1 MQLNIGTKIRELRR
15 RDGRTQDN
23 LAEALGVTAQAV
35 SRWVS
40 VLWMSLGQSIL

>member
-1 MQLNIGTKIRELRR
+1 MQLNLGTRIRELRR

-35 SRWVS
+35 LKWEMGVS
-40 VLWMSLGQSIL
+40 HK